1 MSMTEKAEQRGSD
14 RIAVSYHAEVQYHGD
29 KIGEATI
36 TDLSDSGLQFHT
48 EHNVEPESGLLIKVR
63 AENSGVQP
71 LILCASVV
79 RVWPSTEG
87 PGYLVGCTME

>member
-1 MSMTEKAEQRGSD
+1 MTEKPEQRGSD
-14 RIAVSYHAEVQYHGD
+14 RIPVGYRAEVQYQGD

-48 EHNVEPESGLLIKVR
+48 EHNLEPGSRLLLKV
-63 AENSGVQP
+63 GVGHSRGKP
-71 LILCASVV
+71 LILSASVV

-87 PGYLVGCTME
+87 PGYLVGCTIE

>member
-1 MSMTEKAEQRGSD
+1 MTEKPEQRGSG
-14 RIAVSYHAEVQYHGD
+14 RIPVGYHAEVQYQGD
-29 KIGEATI
+29 KIGEAPI

-48 EHNVEPESGLLIKVR
+48 EHNVELGSRLLLKVR

-87 PGYLVGCTME
+87 SGYLVGCTIE

>member
-1 MSMTEKAEQRGSD
+1 MTKKAEQRGSD
-14 RIAVSYHAEVQYHGD
+14 RIAVSYHAEVKYHGD

-48 EHNVEPESGLLIKVR
+48 EHDVEPESGLVIKIQ
-63 AENSGVQP
+63 AENSSIQP
-71 LILCASVV
+71 LILFASVV
-79 RVWPSTEG
+79 RVWPSTER